1 MQNMKD
7 ISFNVKGM
15 HCKSCEVLITDE
27 LEEIKDVT
35 IIHISSNEGIVKIS
49 YDETKNSE
57 EDLKKVIMS
66 VGDYEVL

>member
-1 MQNMKD
+1 MKD